1 MVVLMNRPQPPL
13 SQPTLSQPTTPLV
26 HYLLLGSV
34 LLLGLGLRFWQLDS
48 KPLWLDEII
57 TAVFALGRDYRE
69 VPIGEFVEL
78 GAIAQFFGYAPST
91 CAAIAERLA
100 RDSSHPPLF
109 FCLLHQWL
117 GSQAVNAETLAGAMR
132 SLSVIAGTGAIAAIY
147 LLNRLAFSPAAG
159 LLGASFMAVSPFAVY
174 LSQEARHYTLPMLL
188 ITLAMAISVWVL
200 QDLLTGK
207 ARLWVWLLWVG
218 VNALGIY
225 SHYFFLLALVAQIV
239 GLLGVWLWRQQVLY
253 LHMGAWLGGAIAL
266 IALSYIPWFP
276 TLLAHFSRPETEWLA
291 LTPGWGMLAPLYQ
304 GLGGWV
310 TLLLLLPVEGQ
321 PAWVALTLGILMLT
335 LFAWILFQALR
346 GWQNYCDRAPN
357 AAPCTLIVTITAIIL
372 LEFIGIIYGLGKDL
386 TLAPRYNFVYYPG
399 LCALLSVSVLWI
411 PTQRTRFSRH
421 PRQWRR
427 SPDIARKT
435 PALVIALGLLS
446 SAFVVNG
453 LGFQKSFDPNI
464 LASRILDQPLGSDAS
479 TLASAD
485 ISPTAVIFH
494 YPTPQELAFGL
505 SVAYR
510 LHTALPTNPAP
521 PLTLAFLPQTD
532 PQSPNWENLPQLPN
546 NIPAPLTLWNTA
558 APQSRPFPNSVT
570 LTTLTTPIT
579 CTLSANARY
588 TLFGVPYQGYQCAPA
603 EVL

>member
-1 MVVLMNRPQPPL
+1 MNRPQPTL
-13 SQPTLSQPTTPLV
+13 AQPTAPLV
-26 HYLLLGSV
+26 HYLLLGGV
-34 LLLGLGLRFWQLDS
+34 LVLGLGLRVWQLDS

-57 TAVFALGRDYRE
+57 TAVFALGRSYGD
-69 VPIGEFVEL
+69 VPTGEFIQL
-78 GAIAQFFGYAPST
+78 GAIAQFFSYTPSS

-100 RDSSHPPLF
+100 TDSSHPPLF
-109 FCLLHQWL
+109 FCLLHHWL
-117 GSQAVNAETLAGAMR
+117 GRQAINADPLAGAMR
-132 SLSVIAGTGAIAAIY
+132 SLSVVMGTGAIAAIY

-188 ITLAMAISVWVL
+188 ITLAMATSIWVL
-200 QDLLTGK
+200 QDLLTGN
-207 ARLWVWLLWVG
+207 ARIWVWLLWVG
-218 VNALGIY
+218 VNVLGIY
-225 SHYFFLLALVAQIV
+225 SHYFFFLALVAQIL
-239 GLLGVWLWRQQVLY
+239 GLLGVWVWRQQVLY
-253 LHMGAWLGGAIAL
+253 LHMVGWIGGAIAL
-266 IALSYIPWFP
+266 IALSYIPWLP
-276 TLLAHFSRPETEWLA
+276 TLLAHFNRPETEWLA
-291 LTPGWGMLAPLYQ
+291 LTPGWGLLAPLYQ

-310 TLLLLLPVEGQ
+310 TMLLLLPVEGQ
-321 PAWVALTLGILMLT
+321 PVWVALGFGILMLI
-335 LFAWILFQALR
+335 LFAWILFQAAR

-357 AAPCTLIVTITAIIL
+357 PAPCALIVTITALIL
-372 LEFIGIIYGLGKDL
+372 LEFLVIIYGLGKDL

-421 PRQWRR
+421 PRQWKR

-446 SAFVVNG
+446 SALVVNG

-464 LASRILDQPLGSDAS
+464 LASRILDQPLGHVAS
-479 TLASAD
+479 TVANPN

-494 YPTPQELAFGL
+494 YPTAQELAFGL

-510 LHTALPTNPAP
+510 LHTALPAEPAP

-532 PQSPNWENLPQLPN
+532 PQSPNGETLPPLPN
-546 NIPAPLTLWNTA
+546 DIPAPLTLWSIV

-570 LTTLTTPIT
+570 LPTDTTPLT
-579 CTLSANARY
+579 CTLTANARHN
-588 TLFGVPYQGYQCAPA
+588 LFGVPYQGYQCVPA
-603 EVL
+603 EV